1 MQSQVLHYTGN
12 PGLKCCSKSDIES
25 EVPLPQPLDALFAP
39 ITIKGRTLPNRI
51 VMAPMTRAASPGGV
65 PGPDVAAYYRRRA
78 EGGVGLIVTEG
89 TYIPHPGSGFSARVP
104 RLYGDAALEGWRRV
118 VDEVHAADG
127 LIAPQLWHVGAW
139 MFPYES
145 ASDGVEAVG
154 PSGIARGSATS
165 GRPMTQADIDAVI
178 AAYGAAARSAVAV
191 GFDAIEIH
199 AAHGY
204 LIDQFSWDATNQ
216 RTDRYGGDIAE
227 RTRFAVEVLRELR
240 RQVGPSFPIIWRFS
254 QWKLHDYDA
263 KPWPTPAALEAFLR
277 PLVEAGVDVFHASTR
292 RFWLPEF
299 DGSRLNLA
307 GWTKKITG
315 LPTITV
321 GSVTLTDQ
329 LLSSSPDPEVA
340 TTGLDELLERL
351 GSGEFDLV
359 AIGRALIANPDWPT
373 IVRSGA
379 VDRLR
384 PYNQDALQSLV

>member
-1 MQSQVLHYTGN
+1 MSILAGYMDEIAVLVLNYTYEPLHFTNAKRAIILVSDGEPN
-12 PGLKCCSKSDIES
+12 PVSLK
-25 EVPLPQPLDALFAP
+25 PAA
-39 ITIKGRTLPNRI
+39 ITAADN
-51 VMAPMTRAASPGGV
+51 AHACTRA
-65 PGPDVAAYYRRRA
+65 
-78 EGGVGLIVTEG
+78 L
-89 TYIPHPGSGFSARVP
+89 
-104 RLYGDAALEGWRRV
+104 
-118 VDEVHAADG
+118 
-127 LIAPQLWHVGAW
+127 
-139 MFPYES
+139 
-145 ASDGVEAVG
+145 VEFLD
-154 PSGIARGSATS
+154 S
-165 GRPMTQADIDAVI
+165 
-178 AAYGAAARSAVAV
+178 
-191 GFDAIEIH
+191 FD
-199 AAHGY
+199 
-204 LIDQFSWDATNQ
+204 
-216 RTDRYGGDIAE
+216 DIAE
-227 RTRFAVEVLRELR
+227 RARFAVEVLRELR